1 MRRSRL
7 VLAVFVALAALV
19 AACNI
24 GPQPLP
30 PGAETD
36 PADGRGGDAGA
47 SGVVNAGE
55 DAGATA
61 PSASAD
67 AGGGVPIADAGGFA
81 DSSDGGD
88 AGDAGADAGPRDAAT
103 DAVANDF

>member
-7 VLAVFVALAALV
+7 ALAVFVAFAALV

-36 PADGRGGDAGA
+36 PTDGRGSDAGA
-47 SGVVNAGE
+47 SGAVNMGE
-55 DAGATA
+55 DAGATV

-67 AGGGVPIADAGGFA
+67 AGAPMMDAGGFS

-88 AGDAGADAGPRDAAT
+88 GGDAGTDASSDADVSDAGAI
-103 DAVANDF
+103 ANDF